1 MIRIKSIFVLLFIF
15 VFLFWVFRPNSGR
28 SVNKSDFYPIPY
40 PRLGRCERN
49 LEGEIVCPDI
59 RHKGS
64 TSLRQAQLVLTRML
78 RIFDLI
84 AKKHRIRYWLY
95 KGTLLGAV
103 RHQGHVPFDND
114 VDIAIPKQD
123 FENFIKYGVKELP
136 KDIFFQTEETDVNW
150 QSPMDSGMF
159 GKLRDT
165 KSCLNSCLSRCKF
178 HDGLMID
185 FFVLQNDND
194 GNFIE
199 PFTSTSWFLRKLIYG
214 PLVRNQSD
222 IFPLTT
228 VYFDG
233 FVFSAPREW
242 KRSLL
247 SYYGDFMRIPTNTPL
262 GHIITDPLRSCNQIN
277 WLKYQF
283 GNGGNSTSVHFGISF
298 ILG

>member
-1 MIRIKSIFVLLFIF
+1 MKVTQLWSVSNQIRFLPDSIST
-15 VFLFWVFRPNSGR
+15 FRSIEETP
-28 SVNKSDFYPIPY
+28 
-40 PRLGRCERN
+40 
-49 LEGEIVCPDI
+49 
-59 RHKGS
+59 
-64 TSLRQAQLVLTRML
+64 
-78 RIFDLI
+78 
-84 AKKHRIRYWLY
+84 IRYWLY

-165 KSCLNSCLSRCKF
+165 KSCLNSCSSRCKF
-178 HDGLMID
+178 HDGLTID

-262 GHIITDPLRSCNQIN
+262 GYIITDPLRSCNQIN
-277 WLKYQF
+277 
-283 GNGGNSTSVHFGISF
+283 
-298 ILG
+298 